1 MFHIHPTVIVQFTFL
16 NQYNLYSFNDFINYL
31 QLWFFKGYFQVF
43 IMFITIK
50 FIFIIYILVVVIIIY
65 QLLIHFNM
73 HLILYLLFK
82 LNLMVNNL
90 INQNFIKY

>member
-1 MFHIHPTVIVQFTFL
+1 MFHIHLTVIVQFTFL